1 MTYYVLVIKNKAGA
15 TYTPTYEIRTE
26 KPTGGKFVG
35 LEPGD
40 CVDAF
45 KCFLSTDG
53 TYIDAQLY
61 RVSNI
66 DDAVIETLT
75 ERFQINRP

>member
-1 MTYYVLVIKNKAGA
+1 MTYYVLVIKNKPKGSYA
-15 TYTPTYEIRTE
+15 PTYEIRTE
-26 KPTGGKFVG
+26 KPQEGKFVG

-45 KCFLSTDG
+45 KCELSADE
-53 TYIDAQLY
+53 TYIQANLY

-66 DDAVIETLT
+66 DGALVETLT
-75 ERFQINRP
+75 ETFQMNRP